1 MTTTCGFIGL
11 GQMGAPMARNL
22 VRRAQLVVWARDARQ
37 ADTIVAAGAT
47 RATGSS
53 SFSRVQVVFLCL
65 PDGAVVDELLFGAF
79 GLAVALPRGAII
91 LDTSTIDYGRALAL
105 QSRLAAM
112 DITFIDAPVSGMQA
126 RAEAG
131 TLTMMCGATE
141 GQIAPLRPLL
151 ETMAS
156 TILPMGK
163 PGSGQLAKLI
173 NQLLFDINAA
183 ALAEVLP
190 LAVKLG
196 LDPDK
201 VGAIVNSGTGRSYAS
216 EFFIPNILKGDF
228 SKGYPMEAAYKDL
241 VSGAEISAR
250 HTIPMPVLAA
260 ATVVYQ
266 SALRA
271 GHGNKD
277 KGGMI
282 RLAEEALSVA
292 FRSKT
297 GMGPNDE

>member
-1 MTTTCGFIGL
+1 MTLTCGFIGL
-11 GQMGAPMARNL
+11 GQMGGPMARNL
-22 VRRAQLVVWARDARQ
+22 AKVARVIVWSRDVRQ
-37 ADTIVAAGAT
+37 AEPVIAAGASLA
-47 RATGSS
+47 RNALD
-53 SFSRVQVVFLCL
+53 FAEAKLVFLCL
-65 PDGAVVDELLFGAF
+65 PNGEVVEEVLFGAF
-79 GLAVALPRGAII
+79 GLAEVLPKGAAVV
-91 LDTSTIDYGRALAL
+91 DTSTIEYGKALAIHA
-105 QSRLAAM
+105 RLAAM
-112 DITFIDAPVSGMQA
+112 DLRFIDAPVSGMQA

-131 TLTMMCGATE
+131 TLTMMCGASE
-141 GQIAPLRPLL
+141 AEIAPLRPLL
-151 ETMAS
+151 ASMAS
-156 TILPMGK
+156 NIIPMGQ

-190 LAVKLG
+190 FAVKLG
-196 LDPDK
+196 LDPYK

-228 SKGYPMEAAYKDL
+228 SKGYPMAAAYKDL

-260 ATVVYQ
+260 ATAVYQ

-271 GHGNKD
+271 GHGEKD

-282 RLAEEALSVA
+282 RLAEEALGVE
-292 FRSKT
+292 FRSKNGET
-297 GMGPNDE
+297 P

>member
-11 GQMGAPMARNL
+11 GQMGSPMARHLAKASRL
-22 VRRAQLVVWARDARQ
+22 VIWARDAKQ
-37 ADTIVAAGAT
+37 ADPIVAAGAT
-47 RATGSS
+47 RAASAAA
-53 SFSRVQVVFLCL
+53 FSEVEVVFLCL
-65 PDGAVVDELLFGAF
+65 PNGDVVEDVLFGAF
-79 GLAVALPRGAII
+79 DLVSVLPKNAVII
-91 LDTSTIDYGRALAL
+91 DTSTIEYARALTIHT
-105 QSRLAAM
+105 RLAAKGLR
-112 DITFIDAPVSGMQA
+112 FIDAPVSGMQA

-141 GQIAPLRPLL
+141 AELAPLRPLL
-151 ETMAS
+151 ATMAS
-156 TILPMGK
+156 TILPMGR

-190 LAVKLG
+190 LAVTLG
-196 LDPDK
+196 LDPDQ

-216 EFFIPNILKGDF
+216 EFFVPNILKGDF
-228 SKGYPMEAAYKDL
+228 SKGYPMAAAYKDL

-250 HTIPMPVLAA
+250 HVIPMPVLAA
-260 ATVVYQ
+260 ATAVYQ

-271 GHGNKD
+271 GHGDKD

-282 RLAEEALSVA
+282 CLAETALGVE

-297 GMGPNDE
+297 GMGPHDE